1 MGLDQSTFWV
11 IDVEGNGASPP
22 EIVEL
27 AMVQISHGEVLD
39 RQRHYFIRPEKP
51 ISPHVTRIH
60 GITNEDVAAAPPFED
75 IVDELMRWLDGA
87 AIVGHNVKVE
97 VDILTRSLPDWS
109 PTQAIDTLRLARL
122 VLPELASHS
131 LENVGAALGLTE
143 QARRRSGQGHHSAL
157 FDATLTALVF
167 LDLTERA
174 TKAGRPELVAE
185 ADILGSRQG
194 RLL

>member
-1 MGLDQSTFWV
+1 MGLDQSTLWV

-27 AMVQISHGEVLD
+27 AMVQIAEGVLG
-39 RQRHYFIRPEKP
+39 RQRHYFIRPQTP

-60 GITNEDVAAAPPFED
+60 GITNEDVASAPSFED
-75 IVDELMRWLDGA
+75 ITDDLMGWLEGA
-87 AIVGHNVKVE
+87 VIVGHNVKVE
-97 VDILTRSLPDWS
+97 VDILTRNLPDWS

-122 VLPELASHS
+122 VLPTLNSHS
-131 LENVGAALGLTE
+131 LESVGAALGLTPE
-143 QARRRSGQGHHSAL
+143 ARRLTGQGHHAAL

-167 LDLTERA
+167 LELSARA
-174 TKAGRPELVAE
+174 TQAGRPELVAE